1 MLALPLAPC
10 ASKSDQFGEEHCPYP
25 SILPCTGSPNSAAF
39 AIRDIELEQPCAA
52 DDRWRTPLFSD
63 EQGRPFTYAVL
74 HRELRVLLAGL
85 YNAGFASAF
94 SWHSIRIGL
103 ACSLHAADCP
113 DAVIQLICRWA
124 NPASLKVY
132 RQVGIE
138 KNVYWTERAQT
149 VTFDAA
155 RVNNL
160 PVLDNDD
167 RMAQNIAAFAN
178 DAQPHGA
185 APAPAQAPV
194 TSQSFLIPG
203 GSVHATTTDANG
215 LVGLRVNVFNHL
227 WPNYPVSAARTWCS
241 VAARCLR
248 EFRHPDNERCLTYLV
263 EWNGSHFPI
272 KHAGLLACVS
282 QAVRATLPAQRNA

>member
-1 MLALPLAPC
+1 MPYS
-10 ASKSDQFGEEHCPYP
+10 AS
-25 SILPCTGSPNSAAF
+25 
-39 AIRDIELEQPCAA
+39 
-52 DDRWRTPLFSD
+52 
-63 EQGRPFTYAVL
+63 
-74 HRELRVLLAGL
+74 
-85 YNAGFASAF
+85 FASAF

-132 RQVGIE
+132 RQIGIE

-149 VTFDAA
+149 VTFDAT

-167 RMAQNIAAFAN
+167 RMNQNIATFA
-178 DAQPHGA
+178 DGLPDG
-185 APAPAQAPV
+185 PAPRAATTAPV
-194 TSQSFLIPG
+194 PTPVPSQSFTIPG
-203 GSVHATTTDANG
+203 GSVHATTADANG

-227 WPNYPVSAARTWCS
+227 WPNYPVSAARTWCN

-272 KHAGLLACVS
+272 KHAGLLTCVS
-282 QAVRATLPAQRNA
+282 QSVRATLPAQRSL